1 MLRCMRTTLSLDPD
15 VAALLRRT
23 HGSRG
28 GSFKA
33 LVNEALR
40 QGLRRM
46 SAPSPDRAARYR
58 TPTSDLGRCLH
69 ASLDDVAEVLAVAED
84 ERFR

>member
-1 MLRCMRTTLSLDPD
+1 MLRCMRTTLTLDPD

-28 GSFKA
+28 GSFKT

-46 SAPSPDRAARYR
+46 SAPSPDRSTYYR
-58 TPTSDLGRCLH
+58 TPTADLGKCLH
-69 ASLDDVAEVLAVAED
+69 ASVDDVAEVLAVAEG